1 MRWHAIFDYI
11 GLKISHHRLEHKFAF
26 YHTDAK
32 NKYIENYFSPSHS
45 PRPYTALH
53 VEDLA
58 QVCEAQRR
66 NSLLQLHL
74 FLLTIAIVP
83 YGLIYC
89 TEYSYMYT
97 EVEQEYILY
106 LLEQQGQPTLIS
118 FYTSAGYTEYHGE
131 EHILRGR
138 GLLVT
143 ELQFNDRGHQ
153 HPLKSTYL
161 VQTGSNPRSYDGYD
175 DAARLISMKELRR
188 WYWHEKL
195 EFWISL

>member
-1 MRWHAIFDYI
+1 M
-11 GLKISHHRLEHKFAF
+11 
-26 YHTDAK
+26 
-32 NKYIENYFSPSHS
+32 
-45 PRPYTALH
+45 
-53 VEDLA
+53 
-58 QVCEAQRR
+58 
-66 NSLLQLHL
+66 
-74 FLLTIAIVP
+74 AIVP

-118 FYTSAGYTEYHGE
+118 FYSSAGFTEYHGE
-131 EHILRGR
+131 EHISRVR

-161 VQTGSNPRSYDGYD
+161 VQSGINPRSYDGFD